1 MSRRRLL
8 VAGLV
13 IAGVAAVA
21 AGLRVVGRTATDM
34 TERGP
39 LVPTAPVARGQL
51 EITVNLNGELRAIRQ
66 ANISAPSVGGTL
78 RILDL
83 RETGTPVKAGDV
95 LVAFDPA
102 EQQYALE
109 QARSELE
116 EAEQEIAKRRADAE
130 VQAAEDQ
137 VALLTARFDVRRAEL
152 DAAVDRDLVPANEF
166 RIREVSLDEARRR
179 LVQVEQDVTSRAE
192 TSKAALAVLQE
203 RAAKARMAA
212 ARAEQNIQSLIV
224 PAPMDGI
231 VSVRENRDAAGGI
244 MFSGM
249 TLPTYRIGD
258 DTFSGRPV
266 IDVYD
271 VTAMEIVAQVNEQ
284 ERANVK
290 VGQRATVTSDVVP
303 GLVFEASVSAVSGLG
318 RQGRNTGPLRQ
329 FDVTLHLPDAD
340 PRLRPGTTVRVIVQA
355 ATIDDVRLVPRHAV
369 FERDGKPVVFV
380 EGPDGFEPVEV
391 KVLHRTETTAAIE
404 GVDDGQLVALVDPD
418 RAASPGSVPPP
429 APAPAPGGGR

>member
-1 MSRRRLL
+1 
-8 VAGLV
+8 
-13 IAGVAAVA
+13 
-21 AGLRVVGRTATDM
+21 
-34 TERGP
+34 
-39 LVPTAPVARGQL
+39 
-51 EITVNLNGELRAIRQ
+51 
-66 ANISAPSVGGTL
+66 
-78 RILDL
+78 
-83 RETGTPVKAGDV
+83 
-95 LVAFDPA
+95 
-102 EQQYALE
+102 
-109 QARSELE
+109 
-116 EAEQEIAKRRADAE
+116 
-130 VQAAEDQ
+130 
-137 VALLTARFDVRRAEL
+137 
-152 DAAVDRDLVPANEF
+152 
-166 RIREVSLDEARRR
+166 VSLDEARRR

-340 PRLRPGTTVRVIVQA
+340 PRLRPGTTVSVIVQA
-355 ATIDDVRLVPRHAV
+355 GTIDDVRLVPRHAV

-391 KVLHRTETTAAIE
+391 KVLHRTETTAAVE
-404 GVDDGQLVALVDPD
+404 GVEDGQLVALVDPD
-418 RAASPGSVPPP
+418 RAASPGSAPPP